1 MPGSIRSSRKFTAA
15 WLVLAT
21 ALCAV
26 IALWGIQIA
35 AALDH
40 AGHAVAAIS
49 LPRSTPTPAAP
60 PVITVY
66 TTDHTGRA
74 GWLCTELSPG
84 TTTIR
89 VETPTGEMISTLH
102 CPNQ

>member
-1 MPGSIRSSRKFTAA
+1 MQGSMRSSRGFTIA
-15 WLVLAT
+15 WLVLAA

-26 IALWGIQIA
+26 IALWGVQIA
-35 AALDH
+35 NALGH
-40 AGHAVAAIS
+40 AGRTVAAIS
-49 LPRSTPTPAAP
+49 LPHTTPTPAAP
-60 PVITVY
+60 PIITVY

-89 VETPTGEMISTLH
+89 VETPTGEIISTLH

>member
-1 MPGSIRSSRKFTAA
+1 MHGSTRSSRKFAVA
-15 WLVLAT
+15 WLVLVV

-26 IALWGIQIA
+26 IALWGVQVA

-40 AGHAVAAIS
+40 AGHTVVAVS
-49 LPRSTPTPAAP
+49 LPHTTPTPAAP